1 MIDIHC
7 HILPG
12 LDDGAQTNE
21 EALQMALAAESEGI
35 THILATPHHK
45 NRTYNNPK
53 SVSLEAAQELNAFFQ
68 SEGLSLQILPGQE
81 ARIFGEV
88 LEDYHN
94 GEILTVNDNGKY
106 LLVEFPS
113 NHVPRYTERLFF
125 DLQVAGI
132 TPVIVHPERNSE
144 IIQTPEIIY
153 NLVNGG
159 ALTQVTAASLIGKF
173 GKKISQF
180 SHQLVEHGLTHLL
193 ASDAHNTTTRGFC
206 LREAYEML
214 GDTYG
219 DSLRLEFEE
228 NAGHLIHGEN
238 LYVNPPER
246 IKQKKFLG
254 LF

>member
-12 LDDGAQTNE
+12 LDDGAQTKE
-21 EALQMALAAESEGI
+21 EALKMALAAESEGI

-45 NRTYNNPK
+45 NRAYNNPRQ
-53 SVSLEAAQELNAFFQ
+53 VSLNAVDELNTFFQ
-68 SEGLSLQILPGQE
+68 SEGLGLEVLPGQE
-81 ARIFGEV
+81 CRIFGEV
-88 LEDYHN
+88 LEDYQN
-94 GEILTVNDNGKY
+94 GEILTVNDNRKY

-144 IIQTPEIIY
+144 IIQTPEILY

-173 GKKISQF
+173 GKKIGQF
-180 SHQLVEHGLTHLL
+180 SHQLVAHGLTHLL

-206 LREAYEML
+206 LREAYEVL

-219 DSLRLEFEE
+219 HSLRLEFEE
-228 NAGHLIHGEN
+228 NAAHLIDGEP
-238 LYVNPPER
+238 LYVNQPER